1 MSQNKKVTATHARKT
16 SAKQNKCTR
25 GFAILGITFLSIIS
39 VLCFSIG
46 AVLLYFNYDRNSA
59 LDKLTDAELGIST
72 DGLSEDITNIALFGI
87 DSRNLSA
94 KRSNSDSIMILSI
107 DKVHNSI
114 KITSIMRDSLV
125 PIDGYTPRKINAA
138 YSLGGPELAIKTL
151 NQTFNLNIRDYA
163 TVNFAGMAEIVDAM
177 GGIELNISAA
187 ERENANYHMQA
198 LAVASGIIYDP
209 IPTTGLQTVNGT
221 QAVAFA
227 RIRGVSTADGVR
239 DDYGRTDRQRYVMEQ
254 LFNKALTLG
263 KSRYPGVIKSLLPYM
278 DTSLTYSDII
288 RMAGVL
294 GGDIKFEQARISQG
308 YSMNISTQDY
318 PSSLGSLVY
327 YNLDY
332 ATSMLHAFIYDGVH
346 PDTYVTTNKPD
357 LTPWYTT
364 YMANK
369 S

>member
-1 MSQNKKVTATHARKT
+1 MSQNKKTTASHARKKPT
-16 SAKQNKCTR
+16 KQKAQTR
-25 GFAILGITFLSIIS
+25 GLAIFGIVLLSVVG
-39 VLCFSIG
+39 VLCFSI
-46 AVLLYFNYDRNSA
+46 ASVMLYFNYDRNAA
-59 LDKLTDAELGIST
+59 LDKLTDADLGIAD
-72 DGLSEDITNIALFGI
+72 DGLSEDVTNIALFGI

-125 PIDGYTPRKINAA
+125 PIDGYNPNKINAA

-151 NQTFNLNIRDYA
+151 NQAFNLNIRDYA
-163 TVNFAGMAEIVDAM
+163 TVNFAGMAEIIDAM

-187 ERENANYHMQA
+187 ERENANYHMQG
-198 LAVASGIIYDP
+198 LAITSGIAYDP

-227 RIRGVSTADGVR
+227 RVRNVSTADGVR

-254 LFNKALTLG
+254 LFHKALSMG
-263 KSRYPGVIKSLLPYM
+263 KTKYPAVIKSLLPYM

-288 RMAGVL
+288 GMAGVL
-294 GGDIKFEQARISQG
+294 TGDIKFEQARISQG
-308 YSMNISTQDY
+308 YSMNISTKDY

-332 ATSMLHAFIYDGVH
+332 AANMLHAFIYDGVH
-346 PDTYVTTNKPD
+346 PDTYITTNAPD
-357 LTPWYTT
+357 LTPWYAT

-369 S
+369 